1 MNLAATGMTVDKF
14 VDSLVESGVFT
25 AEAARRLTTAHA
37 ATSHPFDTVVIELG
51 LMREDALARA
61 LAGYFGT
68 EFVEAPDK
76 YADIGVIESLGLDFL
91 STHSVVP
98 AGMSEDGRSIF
109 VVADPFDR
117 DTLQMLG
124 YQVDGPISILT
135 STRGAIAAYFASLA
149 TSAEGAGDDDIEIAG
164 ASDSD
169 LERLKDFA
177 RQAPIVRL
185 VSRVVQ
191 LAVDSGATD
200 IHIEPNL
207 NDIRIRTRIDGMLKI
222 AETAPLNQL
231 PGISTRVKLLAGL
244 DIAER
249 RLPQDGRMR
258 VAVRGQEIDLRV
270 SVMPTIHGET
280 MVLRI
285 LDRSMV
291 ALDLVSLGYD
301 PEARRKIESIARSQN
316 GIMLI
321 TGPTGSGKTT
331 TLYALLQILADPS
344 VKIFT
349 VEDPVEYRIDGI
361 TQLQI
366 QLSIDLTFAR
376 ALRSVLRQDP
386 DIILVGE
393 IRDRETAEIAIQ
405 AALTGHTVLSTLH
418 TNSAI
423 GAVTRLRDMGIP
435 DYLIGATVRGMV
447 GQRLLRKV
455 CACRSPEPNPN
466 CPKCNGTG
474 YHGRTATF
482 EIADVTN
489 ELGRQISNG
498 ANEALL
504 IEQFTADGMVP
515 IRRHAESLVDAGL
528 TDRSEVMRVIQLD
541 GAGGP

>member
-1 MNLAATGMTVDKF
+1 MNYAADRTGADAF
-14 VDSLVESGVFT
+14 VESLVQSGTFT
-25 AEAARRLTTAHA
+25 AEAARRLRTAYA

-51 LMREDALARA
+51 LMREEALAQA
-61 LAGYFGT
+61 LAAHFRT
-68 EFVEAPDK
+68 EYVDAPDK
-76 YADIGVIESLGLDFL
+76 TANMMTCEALGLEFL
-91 STHSVVP
+91 TSRAVVP
-98 AGMSEDGRSIF
+98 AGEDETGRPVF
-109 VVADPFDR
+109 LVADPFDGE
-117 DTLQMLG
+117 TLDMVS
-124 YQVDGPISILT
+124 YHVDRPIAVQT
-135 STRGAIAAYFASLA
+135 ATRGAINTFLAS
-149 TSAEGAGDDDIEIAG
+149 IARNADAPLEDHTEVSS

-185 VSRVVQ
+185 VARIVQ
-191 LAVDSGATD
+191 FAVDGNATD
-200 IHIEPNL
+200 IHIEPAVNE
-207 NDIRIRTRIDGMLKI
+207 IRIRVRVDGMLKV
-222 AETAPLNQL
+222 AETAPLSQL
-231 PGISTRVKLLAGL
+231 PGIATRIKLLAGL

-270 SVMPTIHGET
+270 SVVPTIHGET

-285 LDRSMV
+285 LDRSVV
-291 ALDLVSLGYD
+291 ALDLATLGYD
-301 PEARRKIESIARSQN
+301 PASSTQLEEIARCQN
-316 GIMLI
+316 GIVLV

-331 TLYALLQILADPS
+331 TLYALLSLLSNSS

-349 VEDPVEYRIDGI
+349 VEDPVEYRMDGV

-366 QLSIDLTFAR
+366 QPSIDLTFAR

-405 AALTGHTVLSTLH
+405 AALTGHLVLSTLH
-418 TNSAI
+418 TNSAV

-447 GQRLLRKV
+447 GQRLLRRT
-455 CACRSPEPNPN
+455 CSCRSPDPSSV

-482 EIADVTN
+482 EIARVS
-489 ELGRQISNG
+489 ERLGRDISSG
-498 ANEALL
+498 APETALL
-504 IEQFTADGMVP
+504 DTLVAGGMTP
-515 IRRHAESLVDAGL
+515 IQIHAEHLVSSGL
-528 TDRSEVMRVIQLD
+528 TDRAEMMRVIQLD
-541 GAGGP
+541 GTAGP